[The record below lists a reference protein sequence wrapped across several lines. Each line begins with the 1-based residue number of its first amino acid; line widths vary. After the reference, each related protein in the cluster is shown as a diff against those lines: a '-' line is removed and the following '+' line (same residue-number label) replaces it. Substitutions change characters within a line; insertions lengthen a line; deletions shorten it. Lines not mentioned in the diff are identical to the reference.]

1 MPLTLP
7 VTLTLIAACL
17 ALAVFAGWRGAK
29 PSDPLKGVR
38 MAPWRLIMVLSGAVL
53 FVLVIH
59 VGGLLGFVPDQ
70 PRG

>member
-1 MPLTLP
+1 
-7 VTLTLIAACL
+7 
-17 ALAVFAGWRGAK
+17 
-29 PSDPLKGVR
+29 